1 MFFFRGTNYLAGEY
15 LQIVFGICWNM
26 TNKFSLTFRKSNK
39 VKNAFSRKLA
49 TVLEFKQRAVYFMVY
64 SLLVL
69 RVQYVYNCTLKAKIL
84 HRATR
89 TVLNQALVTQKYISE
104 LTKVPMQ
111 YSSWPHVVIVFVFL
125 TITNWGNSFKIQF
138 KRNVNKPSLLQK

>member
-1 MFFFRGTNYLAGEY
+1 
-15 LQIVFGICWNM
+15 M

-89 TVLNQALVTQKYISE
+89 TVLNQAQLSPKNIFQ
-104 LTKVPMQ
+104 
-111 YSSWPHVVIVFVFL
+111 
-125 TITNWGNSFKIQF
+125 N
-138 KRNVNKPSLLQK
+138 LQKFLCNIRHGHMSSLFLFFDNHKLRLFF